1 MCIRDRE
8 DNWTPP
14 QPCKELVTEINA
26 IGGSANIEVYPNSF
40 HSFDGP
46 QPLRLIPDA
55 YSWANCKLKL
65 NSKTK
70 KVYDPNNES
79 LDFSNKVADL
89 AESEDHHPKIVLE
102 YGSVEVSWWSHKIK
116 GLHKNDFICA
126 AKTDLI

>member
-1 MCIRDRE
+1 MSL
-8 DNWTPP
+8 
-14 QPCKELVTEINA
+14 KESKCEACTIDARLVSDSEAKILLLELDGWVIENDSGIN
-26 IGGSANIEVYPNSF
+26 
-40 HSFDGP
+40 
-46 QPLRLIPDA
+46 QLI
-55 YSWANCKLKL
+55 
-65 NSKTK
+65 KTYK
-70 KVYDPNNES
+70 FSNYAES

>member
-1 MCIRDRE
+1 M
-8 DNWTPP
+8 PL
-14 QPCKELVTEINA
+14 KESKCEACTIDAPLVSDSEAKVLLLELDGWVIESVSGIN
-26 IGGSANIEVYPNSF
+26 
-40 HSFDGP
+40 
-46 QPLRLIPDA
+46 QLI
-55 YSWANCKLKL
+55 
-65 NSKTK
+65 KTYK
-70 KVYDPNNES
+70 FSNYAES

>member
-1 MCIRDRE
+1 MSL
-8 DNWTPP
+8 
-14 QPCKELVTEINA
+14 KESKCEACTIDAPLVSDSEAKVLLLELDGWVIENDSGIN
-26 IGGSANIEVYPNSF
+26 
-40 HSFDGP
+40 
-46 QPLRLIPDA
+46 QLI
-55 YSWANCKLKL
+55 
-65 NSKTK
+65 KTYK
-70 KVYDPNNES
+70 FSNYAGS

>member
-1 MCIRDRE
+1 MSL
-8 DNWTPP
+8 
-14 QPCKELVTEINA
+14 KESKCEACTIDAPLVSDSEAKVLFLELDGWVIESDSGIN
-26 IGGSANIEVYPNSF
+26 
-40 HSFDGP
+40 
-46 QPLRLIPDA
+46 QLI
-55 YSWANCKLKL
+55 
-65 NSKTK
+65 KTYK
-70 KVYDPNNES
+70 FSNYAES